1 MEKKNKLISEF
12 SNGILLLVVSGIP
25 SHTCRTAKGQNH
37 KVKSMVAHILQ
48 ILYNSS
54 STVHVPPASHDQL
67 QIIALFWEPPLT
79 ATFRAENRSAN
90 ISSSDLLV
98 NSYLEGYGGKLLK
111 SMSSLPDDVNVLTI
125 YIF

>member
-1 MEKKNKLISEF
+1 MFLQLHMTNYR
-12 SNGILLLVVSGIP
+12 LLLFSE
-25 SHTCRTAKGQNH
+25 S
-37 KVKSMVAHILQ
+37 
-48 ILYNSS
+48 
-54 STVHVPPASHDQL
+54 
-67 QIIALFWEPPLT
+67 PLT

-111 SMSSLPDDVNVLTI
+111 SMSSLPDDDVNVLTI